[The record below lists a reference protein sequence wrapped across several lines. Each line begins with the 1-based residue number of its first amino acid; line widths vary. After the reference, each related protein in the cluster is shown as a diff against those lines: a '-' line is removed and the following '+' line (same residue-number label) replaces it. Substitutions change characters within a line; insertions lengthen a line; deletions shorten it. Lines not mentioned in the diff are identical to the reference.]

1 VKIAFSLRWIALSA
15 LSLLSA
21 CAPEAAPV
29 CRAGSAAT
37 PASAADVC
45 ANLRAINCPVAEC
58 ESAYGEWQR
67 TVDSA
72 SFARVTQCY
81 RSARTCRDVDDCSRS
96 CGPDAGAVR

>member
-1 VKIAFSLRWIALSA
+1 VKIAFSLRWITLSA

-21 CAPEAAPV
+21 CAPESAPV
-29 CRAGSAAT
+29 CRGSAAAT

-58 ESAYGEWQR
+58 ESAYSEWQR
-67 TVDSA
+67 TVDRA

-81 RSARTCRDVDDCSRS
+81 RGARTCGEVDDCSRS